1 MRSRLLSAKYL
12 GLLALSFVT
21 LSGTSCPV
29 PSVGLTC
36 SNNLDGSQFGF
47 LLTVPA
53 DFVCTT
59 VVPNSQ
65 LLVNVRYR
73 QNGTG
78 NIASVIV
85 SPTTDSGTPAGD
97 GVVVTDQGN
106 YTNANNVTFTR
117 TKISIASLNA
127 YSYVATVTLAS
138 GNTLGITI
146 AGFSDDPALLTILNA
161 FLDAVQLT

>member
-1 MRSRLLSAKYL
+1 MRSRFLSAKQL
-12 GLLALSFVT
+12 GLLVVSSVL
-21 LSGTSCPV
+21 LSGTTCPV
-29 PSVGLTC
+29 ASIGLTC
-36 SNNLDGSQFGF
+36 SNSVDGTQFGF

-59 VVPNSQ
+59 VLPNEQ
-65 LLVNVRYR
+65 LLVSVRYR

-78 NIASVIV
+78 HIASITV
-85 SPTTDSGTPAGD
+85 SPTTSQGTPSGD
-97 GVVVTDQGN
+97 GITITDEGA
-106 YTNANNVTFTR
+106 YTNANNVTFMR
-117 TKISIASLNA
+117 TKVVIASLNS

-161 FLDAVQLT
+161 ILDTVQQV